1 MKNILILIRD
11 FLILIMMSIAIL
23 VLIFS
28 CLITG
33 GAFNNYFYNKFIDL
47 YNYVERIIGE

>member
-1 MKNILILIRD
+1 MKTILILIRD
-11 FLILIMMSIAIL
+11 FFILLIMSIAIL

-28 CLITG
+28 CLVTG
-33 GAFNNYFYNKFIDL
+33 GAFNNYFYDKFINL